1 MYKLIC
7 LLVLFLF
14 ISCTPALKYSYVLLP
29 SKDSLVFELN
39 PQTSMF
45 IKALFLYKKEN
56 GEEYLTFQNNIEPEI
71 LWYDIN
77 SQKYIKT
84 IRLDREGVNGI
95 NNFVGYYI
103 YSENEIYIPN
113 GMENIINIVDDSG
126 KIVRKIVYENTS
138 EGKLAIPFNCLSFPY
153 TPMYLINGM
162 LYFPQSPN
170 MRLGDRIVEDSPVTL
185 SLDTVKYSLREL
197 NMKFP
202 PIKSSMELRGS
213 SLGVEMSYSQ
223 CYNGRDFIYSFFF
236 DENIY
241 VASLSGVVEKKI
253 RVKSRY
259 VDKIYCDK
267 KVPTDITELVK
278 TLCEIPM
285 YGNLIYDEYRGV
297 YYRFAYPKTEL
308 KDGNYMDIWQ
318 LGRSKFSIIILDK
331 NLRIIGET
339 LFPENIYASNLFF
352 IREDGLYISTSYVKN
367 PNYDDNKLCFKRF
380 DLIQK

>member
-1 MYKLIC
+1 M
-7 LLVLFLF
+7 LFLF

-241 VASLSGVVEKKI
+241 VASLSGVVEKK
-253 RVKSRY
+253 
-259 VDKIYCDK
+259 
-267 KVPTDITELVK
+267 
-278 TLCEIPM
+278 
-285 YGNLIYDEYRGV
+285 
-297 YYRFAYPKTEL
+297 
-308 KDGNYMDIWQ
+308 
-318 LGRSKFSIIILDK
+318 
-331 NLRIIGET
+331 
-339 LFPENIYASNLFF
+339 
-352 IREDGLYISTSYVKN
+352 
-367 PNYDDNKLCFKRF
+367 
-380 DLIQK
+380 

>member
-1 MYKLIC
+1 MYKLIY

-126 KIVRKIVYENTS
+126 KNR
-138 EGKLAIPFNCLSFPY
+138 
-153 TPMYLINGM
+153 
-162 LYFPQSPN
+162 
-170 MRLGDRIVEDSPVTL
+170 
-185 SLDTVKYSLREL
+185 
-197 NMKFP
+197 
-202 PIKSSMELRGS
+202 
-213 SLGVEMSYSQ
+213 
-223 CYNGRDFIYSFFF
+223 
-236 DENIY
+236 
-241 VASLSGVVEKKI
+241 
-253 RVKSRY
+253 
-259 VDKIYCDK
+259 
-267 KVPTDITELVK
+267 
-278 TLCEIPM
+278 
-285 YGNLIYDEYRGV
+285 
-297 YYRFAYPKTEL
+297 
-308 KDGNYMDIWQ
+308 
-318 LGRSKFSIIILDK
+318 
-331 NLRIIGET
+331 
-339 LFPENIYASNLFF
+339 
-352 IREDGLYISTSYVKN
+352 
-367 PNYDDNKLCFKRF
+367 
-380 DLIQK
+380 